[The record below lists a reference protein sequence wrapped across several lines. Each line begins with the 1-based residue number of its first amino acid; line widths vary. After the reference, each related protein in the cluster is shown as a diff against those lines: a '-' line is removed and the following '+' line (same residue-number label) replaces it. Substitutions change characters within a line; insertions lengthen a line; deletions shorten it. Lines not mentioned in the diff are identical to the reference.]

1 MIKSEAMTTKIDK
14 INQDDYKS
22 KMNKLLCLRAYIFI
36 LCCIMFACTLT
47 DNSNETI
54 EEKKEYKGW
63 PTYQGDLGRNQ
74 YSSLK
79 QIDKANVE
87 RLQVAWN
94 YHTGDIRGN
103 RSQIQCN
110 PIIIDNVLYGTSPK
124 IKLFALNAVTGG
136 LLWEFDPDLDFSPH
150 PNRGVTYWRS
160 GHDMRIFFTAG
171 SLLFA
176 INANTGK
183 PVATFGTEGVTSL
196 KKGLGPRSADLY
208 VVSTTPGVIYKDLLI
223 IGTRVSEGAD
233 AAPGYIQAFNVRTG
247 NIEWVFHTIP
257 KPGEFGY
264 DTWPEDAYARIGG
277 ANAWAGIS
285 LDEKRG
291 IIYAPTGSASFDFWG
306 GNRKGANLFANSVIA
321 IKAETG
327 ERVWHYQ
334 TVHHDL
340 WDRDLPAPPNLVN
353 IEHNGKKVDAVAQI
367 TKSGYVFLLD
377 RETGVPLF
385 EVEERS
391 VMKSDLKGEETWPTQ
406 PFPLKPP
413 PFARQNFDQENI
425 TNISPEAYQYV
436 KSIWATS
443 RTGEQF
449 IPPSTQGTIFFPGF
463 DGGGEW
469 GGAAF
474 DPDTGILYVNSN
486 EMPWIQ
492 HMVDLKQ
499 EITVRP
505 ETNKI
510 KDIGERIYKANCA
523 ICHGQK
529 RQGNRVGTYPA
540 LSNLKRRLSKVNT
553 LAIINKGKGFMP
565 SFNQFSTAK
574 KKALLSYLYDE
585 NIMGNE
591 ADGKNNNWID
601 ALNEELQEFEVP
613 YSHTGYNRF
622 LDQEGYP
629 AVKPPWGTLNA
640 IDLNRGEILWQVPL
654 GEFSELTQRGIP
666 QTGTENYGGPVV
678 TGGGL
683 IFIAATKD
691 EYIRAFDKDSGVE
704 LWKHQLP
711 AGGYATPSVYE
722 VEGQQ
727 YIVIACGGGKMGTK
741 SGDVYISFSLPKRN

>member
-1 MIKSEAMTTKIDK
+1 
-14 INQDDYKS
+14 
-22 KMNKLLCLRAYIFI
+22 MNWIISFRQYIFVF
-36 LCCIMFACTLT
+36 CCIMSACNLT
-47 DNSNETI
+47 DSPNQIT
-54 EEKKEYKGW
+54 EEKKEYKNW

-74 YSSLK
+74 YSPLK
-79 QIDKANVE
+79 QIHSTNVGL
-87 RLQVAWN
+87 LQVAWK

-110 PIIIDNVLYGTSPK
+110 PIIIDNILYGTSPK
-124 IKLFALNAVTGG
+124 IKLFALNAATGQ
-136 LLWEFDPDLDFSPH
+136 LLWEFDPDLDFMPH
-150 PNRGVTYWRS
+150 PNRGITYWRS
-160 GHDMRIFFTAG
+160 GQDVRIFFTAG

-176 INANTGK
+176 VNANTGK
-183 PVATFGTEGVTSL
+183 SVDSFGTEGVTSL
-196 KKGLGPRSADLY
+196 KKGLGQRSEDLY
-208 VVSTTPGVIYKDLLI
+208 VASTTPGVIYKNLLI
-223 IGTRVSEGAD
+223 IGTRVSEGSD
-233 AAPGYIQAFNVRTG
+233 AAPGHIQAFDVRTG
-247 NIEWVFHTIP
+247 DIEWVFHTIP

-264 DTWPEDAYARIGG
+264 DTWPEDAYTRIGG

-291 IIYAPTGSASFDFWG
+291 VIYAPTGSASFDFWG
-306 GNRKGANLFANSVIA
+306 GNRKGNNLFANSIIA

-340 WDRDLPAPPNLVN
+340 WDRDLPAPPNLVS
-353 IEHNGKKVDAVAQI
+353 IEHNGEKVDAVAQI

-377 RETGVPLF
+377 RETGIPLF

-391 VMKSDLKGEETWPTQ
+391 VMKSDLKDEETSPTQ

-413 PFARQNFDQENI
+413 PFARQNFNEDNI

-436 KSIWATS
+436 KSIWKTC

-492 HMVDLKQ
+492 HMVELKQ
-499 EITVRP
+499 EIKEQSTK
-505 ETNKI
+505 NQI
-510 KDIGERIYKANCA
+510 KDIGKRIYKANCA
-523 ICHGQK
+523 ICHGQN

-540 LSNLKRRLSKVNT
+540 LSNLKRRLSKANT
-553 LAIINKGKGFMP
+553 LSIINKGKGFMP

-585 NIMGNE
+585 NIMKNE
-591 ADGKNNNWID
+591 ATIKNNNWVD
-601 ALNEELQEFEVP
+601 ALNKELQEFEVP

-640 IDLNRGEILWQVPL
+640 INLNSGEILWQIPL
-654 GEFSELTQRGIP
+654 GEFSELTKRGIP

-683 IFIAATKD
+683 IIIAATKD

-741 SGDVYISFSLPKRN
+741 SGDVYIAFSLPK

>member
-1 MIKSEAMTTKIDK
+1 MIRSEMLTAKRDQ

-22 KMNKLLCLRAYIFI
+22 KMNRLLYFNIFI
-36 LCCIMFACTLT
+36 LCCIMCGCTLI
-47 DNSNETI
+47 DDSNETI

-63 PTYQGDLGRNQ
+63 PTYQGDPGRNQ
-74 YSSLK
+74 YSSLN

-87 RLQVAWN
+87 RLQVAWS
-94 YHTGDIRGN
+94 YHTGDIRDN

-110 PIIIDNVLYGTSPK
+110 PIIIDNILYGTSPK
-124 IKLFALNAVTGG
+124 IKLFALDAVTGR
-136 LLWEFDPDLDFSPH
+136 LLWEFDPDLDFAPH

-160 GHDMRIFFTAG
+160 GHDIRIFFTAG

-176 INANTGK
+176 INADTGK
-183 PVATFGTEGVTSL
+183 PVASFGTEGVTSL
-196 KKGLGPRSADLY
+196 KKGLGLRSADLY
-208 VVSTTPGVIYKDLLI
+208 VASTTPGVIYKDLLI

-291 IIYAPTGSASFDFWG
+291 VIYAPTGSASFDFWG

-327 ERVWHYQ
+327 ERAWHYQ

-340 WDRDLPAPPNLVN
+340 WDRDLPAPPNLVS
-353 IEHNGKKVDAVAQI
+353 IGHNGKKVDAVAQI

-377 RETGVPLF
+377 RETGLPLF

-391 VMKSDLKGEETWPTQ
+391 VTKSDLKGEETWPTQ

-449 IPPSTQGTIFFPGF
+449 IPPSTQGTVFFPGF

-499 EITVRP
+499 EIKGRP
-505 ETNKI
+505 RADKI
-510 KDIGERIYKANCA
+510 KDIGERVYKANCA

-529 RQGNRVGTYPA
+529 RQGNRGGTYPA
-540 LSNLKRRLSKVNT
+540 LSNLKRRLSKANT
-553 LAIINKGKGFMP
+553 LATINKGKGFMP

-574 KKALLSYLYDE
+574 KMALLSYLYDE

-591 ADGKNNNWID
+591 ADGKKNNWVG

-691 EYIRAFDKDSGVE
+691 ECIRAFDKDSGVE
-704 LWKHQLP
+704 LWKYQLP

-741 SGDVYISFSLPKRN
+741 SGDVYIAFSLPKRN